1 MIIDIDLREK
11 TVLVVG
17 GGRQAELRTESLLQD
32 RCGRI
37 VVASARVSS
46 GKILRWAGEKAIRL
60 DRRDIRDESFVDR
73 YGPDM
78 VIAATDDAG
87 ANAMAVRAARA
98 RRILAY
104 RSDESGGSDF
114 SHPSLIRLG
123 GGVTVAISTGGRSP
137 AVSKYVR
144 QKAEPVLCE
153 AITERDI
160 AMVRIQDEV
169 RRAARRAI
177 PGAAQ
182 SERKAL
188 LDEIMSDGAIDR
200 LIRDGR
206 VEDAKERAMSM
217 LGDRM

>member
-17 GGRQAELRTESLLQD
+17 GGRQAELRTESLLHD
-32 RCGRI
+32 HCGRI
-37 VVASARVSS
+37 VVASARVLS
-46 GKILRWAGEKAIRL
+46 GKILQWAEEKAVRL

-73 YGPDM
+73 YSPDM
-78 VIAATDDAG
+78 VIAATDDADT
-87 ANAMAVRAARA
+87 NAMAVRAARA

-114 SHPSLIRLG
+114 SHPSLIRLD

-153 AITERDI
+153 IITERDV
-160 AMVRIQDEV
+160 AMVSIQDEV

-177 PGAAQ
+177 PDAAQ
-182 SERKAL
+182 HERKAL

-206 VEDAKERAMSM
+206 VKDAKERAMSM